1 MILRNTIII
10 IFCFTL
16 SSHALAQTS
25 FSKNIDSLRKI
36 LPSLHDSARI
46 DCMNEMIV
54 YYFHI
59 HNRDS
64 IKFYLP
70 KVYEGSKKINYANG
84 MALSLVLQ
92 ALYNREAFYKGAEED
107 SEALQWYN
115 KTNNKKG
122 IDILYINLG
131 NALFAQSLFDKAKI
145 SLQQCIE
152 WSKKARDYNI
162 MQYAYSLIG
171 QIYRESGKYD
181 SAFTVFKQ
189 ALQIAEQLKD
199 TASIAGEFINI
210 GDLYKAIEDYPT
222 GLEYYSKAYRI
233 NGKKMGRDDIWSYT
247 TFAELFT
254 LTHEYDSALYY
265 YGFFDSVKAVIHNAR
280 IFLISKGEYYL
291 FREQFAIALPYF
303 LKGLFYH
310 EQFKDNNQIKRAL
323 IDIAKTYFALHNESA
338 ALRYAR
344 EGLKMAQQTN
354 SRQYTRDAYQIIY
367 SIYDSMH
374 KTDSAY
380 FYYQKY
386 IAIRDIVT
394 NQQTK
399 LKFAAFNYEQKIE
412 ILNNEKELQEQQL
425 KDASQQKV
433 FLIVGIAGVF
443 LLGIFI
449 LRNAFLKRKNEK
461 NLREIA
467 ENELQLQKLESL
479 KQLSELE
486 MQALRSQM
494 NPHFIFN
501 SLNSINRFILQ
512 NNRQLASAYLTKF
525 SRLVRMILQNSQAS
539 VIPLESELES
549 LGLYLEMEALRF
561 DNHFIYKISA
571 ADDVDVAMLKVPP
584 LIIQPFAENAIWHGL
599 MPKEEKGHLDIELWR
614 ENNDLFFKITDDGI
628 GRRQSSALSGQSAT
642 KYKSMGLKITSDRI
656 AMLQNVSKTE
666 SAVKINDL
674 VHTDGSA
681 AGTEVII
688 KIPVLYD

>member
-1 MILRNTIII
+1 MILRNTIITI
-10 IFCFTL
+10 CCLTISF
-16 SSHALAQTS
+16 HALAQNS

-36 LPSLHDSARI
+36 LPSLRDSARI
-46 DCMNEMIV
+46 DCMNEMIA

-70 KVYEGSKKINYANG
+70 KVYEGSKKINYDNG
-84 MALSLVLQ
+84 IALSLVLQ
-92 ALYNREAFYKGAEED
+92 ASYNREAFYKWAEED
-107 SEALQWYN
+107 SEALKWYN

-131 NALFAQSLFDKAKI
+131 NALFAESLYDKAKI

-152 WSKKARDYNI
+152 WSKKAGDYNI

-181 SAFTVFKQ
+181 SAFEVFKQ

-199 TASIAGEFINI
+199 TTNIAGEFINI

-222 GLEYYSKAYRI
+222 GLEYYSKAFRI
-233 NGKKMGRDDIWSYT
+233 NGKKIDKDDIWSYT

-254 LTHEYDSALYY
+254 LTHQYDSALYY
-265 YGFFDSVKAVIHNAR
+265 YGFFDSSKAVIQNAR
-280 IFLISKGEYYL
+280 IFLVSKGEYYL
-291 FREQFAIALPYF
+291 FREQYVNALPYF

-310 EQFKDNNQIKRAL
+310 EQFKDINQIKRAL
-323 IDIAKTYFALHNESA
+323 IDIAKTYFALHNDSA

-367 SIYDSMH
+367 SIYDGMN

-386 IAIRDIVT
+386 IAIRDIVS

-399 LKFAAFNYEQKIE
+399 LKFAAFNYEEKIE
-412 ILNNEKELQEQQL
+412 ILNNEKEIQEQQL
-425 KDASQQKV
+425 KHASQQKV
-433 FLIVGIAGVF
+433 FLIVGISGVF

-461 NLREIA
+461 NRREIA
-467 ENELQLQKLESL
+467 ENELQLQKLESQ

-486 MQALRSQM
+486 MQALRAQM

-512 NNRQLASAYLTKF
+512 NNRQLASEYLTKF

-539 VIPLESELES
+539 VISLESELES

-561 DNHFIYKISA
+561 DNHFTYKISA

-628 GRRQSSALSGQSAT
+628 GRNQSSALSGKSAT

-666 SAVKINDL
+666 SPVKINDL
-674 VHTDGSA
+674 VHADGSA